1 MSKEF
6 DKDMEEY
13 IHARRKAGI
22 SLKNLKEILQ
32 KLIPKR
38 KLPDHIELHEEVEV
52 YHEKTPQPVHKDSML
67 SKLFQKKEAPTN
79 EEMLRA
85 KMAVEDTIA
94 DIKEISKITLNM
106 IRQLPDEE
114 LKKFRQ
120 SPDFDKMKTILRKH
134 ELIK

>member
-6 DKDMEEY
+6 EKDMEDY
-13 IHARRKAGI
+13 IRARKRAGI
-22 SLKNLKEILQ
+22 NLKNIKEFIQNIL
-32 KLIPKR
+32 PKK

-52 YHEKTPQPVHKDSML
+52 YHEKPQPVRKDSML
-67 SKLFQKKEAPTN
+67 TKFFQKKEEPTS
-79 EEMLRA
+79 EELMRA
-85 KMAVEDTIA
+85 KMAVEDTAA

-120 SPDFDKMKTILRKH
+120 SPDFDKMKAILRKH

>member
-6 DKDMEEY
+6 EKDMEEY
-13 IHARRKAGI
+13 IRARKRAGI
-22 SLKNLKEILQ
+22 NFKNIKEFVQNIL
-32 KLIPKR
+32 PKK

-52 YHEKTPQPVHKDSML
+52 YHEKAQPVRKDSML
-67 SKLFQKKEAPTN
+67 TKFFQKKEEPTN
-79 EEMLRA
+79 EELLRA
-85 KMAVEDTIA
+85 RMAVEDTAA

-120 SPDFDKMKTILRKH
+120 SPDFDKMKAILRKH

>member
-13 IHARRKAGI
+13 IRARKRAGI
-22 SLKNLKEILQ
+22 NLKSIKEAVQ

-38 KLPDHIELHEEVEV
+38 KQPDHIDLHEEVEV
-52 YHEKTPQPVHKDSML
+52 YHEPAPKPARKDSL
-67 SKLFQKKEAPTN
+67 LTKFFKKEEHTS
-79 EEMLRA
+79 EEFKQA
-85 KMAVEDTIA
+85 QMAAEDAIA

-106 IRQLPDEE
+106 IRQLPDEP
-114 LKKFRQ
+114 LRQFRQ
-120 SPDFDKMKTILRKH
+120 SEDFEKMKTILKKH